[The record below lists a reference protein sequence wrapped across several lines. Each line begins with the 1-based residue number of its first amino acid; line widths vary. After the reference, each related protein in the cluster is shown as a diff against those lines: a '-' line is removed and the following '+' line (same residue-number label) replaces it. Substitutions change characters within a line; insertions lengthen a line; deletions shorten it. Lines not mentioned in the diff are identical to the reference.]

1 MTLEKINYALSFFE
15 NTPILNVITLILAIL
30 GIAFSAYFYF
40 KSKKSKRPIYIVKTN
55 SLVKESINQVDSVQI
70 LFANNKIAN
79 LSVTK
84 IAFWNDG
91 KDTINNTDIAKND
104 PIKIQIKPDF
114 EILEAKILYS
124 KNESNDFRITL
135 SKDRKFISINF
146 DYFDFEEGIVLQLFH
161 TGSQSS
167 DITVT
172 GTIKSVKEIK
182 RKEDSLMILPSF
194 IYKVAI
200 HPIPQKIFMQIVGWG
215 IILMGS
221 FMTFYSLL
229 KFSNKEIIVTTS
241 EINSSIIYL
250 FPGIIYIWV
259 GYRFVRRT
267 IPKGFDI
274 FNE

>member
-200 HPIPQKIFMQIVGWG
+200 HPISQKIFMQIVGWG